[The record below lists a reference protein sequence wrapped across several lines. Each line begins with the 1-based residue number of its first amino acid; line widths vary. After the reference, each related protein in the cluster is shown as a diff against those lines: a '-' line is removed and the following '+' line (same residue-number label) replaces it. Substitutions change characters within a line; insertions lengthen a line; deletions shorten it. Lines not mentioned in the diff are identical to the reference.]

1 MPTEFHN
8 IDEMLMQPNNTTT
21 PPSPELKDVEAGEA
35 AAIEN
40 VSQETLEPESS
51 YSEPQDSQEEPE
63 APKQEISV
71 DEYGNEEPKAA
82 EERLYTREEL
92 KEQINQ
98 AVRERLSRGQHSQAQ
113 QQHIEQQAQNFEYD
127 ENAAGDWQQQLAKF
141 VRQEFQNMNK
151 EIVQQTQQQR
161 EQQAQI
167 EFQQKFEKG
176 LGKFADYTEVVD
188 ASKISDPMLLATRGL
203 PDPAAFLYAAS
214 KRAPQ
219 ELERISRL
227 QDPYAQMMEMGKL
240 EERLKKSPAVTKT
253 PKPVSKPKD
262 DLPIPHSSNKKE
274 TIEDLIAES
283 NARRLQLVNSRRR

>member
-8 IDEMLMQPNNTTT
+8 IDELLTQPNNTTT

-35 AAIEN
+35 LAAEN

-51 YSEPQDSQEEPE
+51 YSETESSQEEPE
-63 APKQEISV
+63 APKQEVSV
-71 DEYGNEEPKAA
+71 DEYGNEEPKAV
-82 EERLYTREEL
+82 EEKLYTREEL
-92 KEQINQ
+92 KEQINL

-113 QQHIEQQAQNFEYD
+113 QQHIEQQAQNFQYD

-176 LGKFADYTEVVD
+176 LGKFSDYAEVVD
-188 ASKISDPMLLATRGL
+188 ASKITDPMLLATRGL

-253 PKPVSKPKD
+253 PKPASKPKD
-262 DLPIPHSSNKKE
+262 DLPIPHSGNKKE

-283 NARRLQLVNSRRR
+283 NAKRLQLVNSRRR